1 MEQWEE
7 NLIIFCLTATL
18 SAWLFNFNL
27 YIGGA
32 DMNITPAWQNAVRVY
47 RIVIEN
53 PEISAEIK
61 AEAWA
66 DLARLAREMDRENGG
81 DHHDH

>member
-1 MEQWEE
+1 VGREPDH
-7 NLIIFCLTATL
+7 F
-18 SAWLFNFNL
+18 LFNCHVFGVALYFNL

>member
-1 MEQWEE
+1 
-7 NLIIFCLTATL
+7 
-18 SAWLFNFNL
+18 
-27 YIGGA
+27 
-32 DMNITPAWQNAVRVY
+32 MNITPAWQNAVRVY

-66 DLARLAREMDRENGG
+66 DLARLAREMDRKNGG
-81 DHHDH
+81 DHHDN